1 MNVVIE
7 LCMAS
12 KMGSSLPQNDDV
24 HPIKECPVEPLNG
37 DYQEM
42 GKEIISRLEAFPNSA
57 QVKKIF
63 Y

>member
-1 MNVVIE
+1 
-7 LCMAS
+7 MAS